1 MTILLIV
8 LVIISSLSFL
18 FYGITHF
25 TSSTMKD
32 EFKRFGL
39 EKFGIMTAILELI
52 GAVGLLVG
60 LKENVVLLISSG
72 GLSLLMLLGIVVRL
86 RVKDRFLV
94 LLPALT
100 FMLLNLL
107 IFFISLHFR

>member
-1 MTILLIV
+1 MRILLFLLI
-8 LVIISSLSFL
+8 IISSISFL
-18 FYGITHF
+18 SYGTTYF
-25 TSSTMKD
+25 TSSQMKD

-39 EKFGIMTAILELI
+39 EKFGTMIAILELA
-52 GAVGLLVG
+52 GAIGLLVG
-60 LKENVVLLISSG
+60 LMFNVVLLISSG
-72 GLSLLMLLGIVVRL
+72 GLSLLMLLGIAVRL

>member
-1 MTILLIV
+1 MI
-8 LVIISSLSFL
+8 
-18 FYGITHF
+18 
-25 TSSTMKD
+25 
-32 EFKRFGL
+32 
-39 EKFGIMTAILELI
+39 AILELA
-52 GAVGLLVG
+52 GAIGLLVG
-60 LKENVVLLISSG
+60 LMFNVVLLISSG
-72 GLSLLMLLGIVVRL
+72 GLSLLMLLGIAVRL

>member
-8 LVIISSLSFL
+8 LVISSSLSFL

-25 TSSTMKD
+25 ISSTMKD

-60 LKENVVLLISSG
+60 LKVNVVLLISSG

-86 RVKDRFLV
+86 KVKDRFLV